1 MGREYPGLVLSRGA
15 SGIWPKLQCDNGLRE
30 RSGLP
35 LAERPESADLG
46 MPAPLKGIAGS
57 ALGRGNGASR
67 RATFA
72 GAGRIKGVSDKAVF
86 ILNDEGLQA
95 LPKPVEILV
104 IQPALKDALL
114 DADAEVEA
122 GLGDTPEAFGT
133 GNVVNNDAEHFLYAR
148 RRRVRA
154 AGQQVFPPIFGDGVH
169 TVQLSRKGA
178 SNSGWVSASLKL
190 TAAFWSCCRSVVR
203 WPTDSE

>member
-1 MGREYPGLVLSRGA
+1 MLDR
-15 SGIWPKLQCDNGLRE
+15 GLRE

-35 LAERPESADLG
+35 LSGCSESSDLELLG
-46 MPAPLKGIAGS
+46 PLKGIAGS

-122 GLGDTPEAFGT
+122 GLCDAPEAFGT
-133 GNVVNNDAEHFLYAR
+133 GDVVNNDAQHFLYAR
-148 RRRVRA
+148 RRKMRA
-154 AGQQVFPPIFGDGVH
+154 AGQQVFPPICDNGAH

-178 SNSGWVSASLKL
+178 SNSGWVSASLKR

-203 WPTDSE
+203 WPTVSE